1 MKYVLKSLIATLLG
15 LGAMSGHAAI
25 VSIEEAD
32 FNANLGRIT
41 FSEAAFG
48 AVNPVVAATQYGG
61 SGLAP
66 NVSFGSWFDGQL
78 GLTAAVN
85 TGLCPAGVTNGCVV
99 KDPNAIGYD
108 PTTPNLGRPLA
119 LDTTSGATILRDNA
133 HGLEVDGLGQLV
145 LGGNP
150 SAQGSIAML
159 FSSLVSAIS
168 LDGGFFNTIGA
179 VQITAY
185 AADGTQLGFIRNT
198 SCGIPPAPGVPGDGC
213 TALGGIQTLRLG
225 TDDGSAQIA
234 GLLLSVVAPE
244 TAGFTIDNIQ
254 FGTRA
259 QPPCP
264 PGTPGCGGN
273 GGTDP
278 PGGQVPE
285 PTSLALVG
293 LALVGL
299 GAARRRRVA

>member
-1 MKYVLKSLIATLLG
+1 MKYVLKSLVATLLG
-15 LGAMSGHAAI
+15 SGAIASHAAI
-25 VSIEEAD
+25 VSIQEAD

-41 FSEAAFG
+41 FAEASFG
-48 AVNPVVAATQYGG
+48 AVNPVIAATQYGG
-61 SGLAP
+61 SGAAP

-99 KDPNAIGYD
+99 KDPNAVGYD

-119 LDTTSGATILRDNA
+119 LDAASGASILRDNA
-133 HGLEVDGLGQLV
+133 HGLEADGLGQLV

-150 SAQGSIAML
+150 VAQGSIAML
-159 FSSLVSAIS
+159 FSTLVSAIS
-168 LDGGFFNTIGA
+168 FDGGFFNAIGA

-198 SCGIPPAPGVPGDGC
+198 SCGIPPAPGVPGVGC
-213 TALGGIQTLRLG
+213 TGTGGIETLRLG

-234 GLLLSVVAPE
+234 GLLLSIVAPE
-244 TAGFTIDNIQ
+244 AAGFTIDNIR
-254 FGTRA
+254 FGTRT
-259 QPPCP
+259 QPPCT
-264 PGTPGCGGN
+264 PGTPGCTN

-278 PGGQVPE
+278 PGQVPE

-299 GAARRRRVA
+299 GAARRRRTA